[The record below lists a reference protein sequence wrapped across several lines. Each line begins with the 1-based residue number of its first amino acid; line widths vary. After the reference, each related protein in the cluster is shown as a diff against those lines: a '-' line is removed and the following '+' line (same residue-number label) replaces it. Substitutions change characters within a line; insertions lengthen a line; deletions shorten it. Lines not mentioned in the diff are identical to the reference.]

1 MHLDLVPPQVTQIP
15 PWKLELLSRRSALS
29 RTVEPKLNGVRLNP
43 VPEQSASSESNVKAP
58 PKCFTSW
65 KELKDGAG
73 IAHTFSINNS
83 QRPLS
88 SEARRSHHP
97 QVAVT
102 CATLFNGDGAFK
114 SSSNRSGEPVVVEEE
129 GGASKRS
136 SPAAASTS
144 TRPTSTGAPLS
155 PVSSL
160 DWSQSAGSPAA
171 AAALSAAAGGAIVA
185 GWPAHRPSR
194 CSSLDFRTSSAVNPT
209 QPFNRDQATA
219 LAHHKNQTQIAKV
232 AQIEIDPGNALLA
245 KRNLDDPGSPAPT
258 DHRRPSF
265 VTKGHLRPAAGKLK
279 MGEDNASA
287 AFVEKAQDQAAASSC
302 GGASS
307 DEIGLD
313 SDSSSDELHYGPGFV
328 SRLKSRYMSAALRSS
343 TTANAGGLRR
353 TASLED
359 FLDKDKEE
367 VSIELINVHQ
377 PKVTSPQQGQ
387 GRYQRKDERTSRRT
401 AAGSGANSVVGV
413 ASQVNRKARE
423 SIKRCQSVEVLARN
437 KLEDS
442 KPPPLPPKSTPTST
456 SASTVENVL
465 NSEALS
471 NDKIQLTEKSATTSS
486 SVPPPPGK
494 TASTLTEREKK
505 KLQQPAAASEASS
518 TVIASLRRPFH
529 GRRRSAGLLF
539 GVEEKELPKTGVVD
553 STRKIFESRPSA
565 GGGLGLSSAAS
576 ATGLQS
582 RLLIKSRSTSSLY
595 GRKSPSSSPVR
606 RTLRQQS
613 TDNNQQAPV
622 SSSSKK
628 KDLNSLQSSTKPRT
642 ASPAKTSK
650 SLVNSSSSK
659 PALPAKPEL
668 KTTSSKNKYHN
679 TTSNSG
685 AEATNVA
692 TPSKSRNKNKFE
704 VPPLRHIDKNHR
716 QDSWNKTTPVS
727 SKTNGSNNNNGTAI
741 DIEEGIK
748 IVSKDSID
756 KIRQASGE
764 SFNFNF
770 KKKQP
775 AMATKPYLPLKQQAP
790 APPPPQQPPATT
802 QPVPPTPPPK
812 IDTVDT
818 SGLRDPPATPVPV
831 GIIKPI
837 SRPVKDEPIH
847 NKKQQQVEV
856 LQQKSRQ
863 NEAATESATAAV
875 PPIPPP
881 TINKQTTKPRAESP
895 TTTLNNLINLTKQN
909 NATNNTKNLNSSSNV
924 NKLESSSTH
933 GLKKE
938 VILIDKKPLPTK
950 PPPPKKQDS
959 VIPQPPQPLEPILK
973 VQSSQPRPPAV
984 FANSNKIVTF
994 AEDIIEAAEEERLD
1008 DHTSAGNL
1016 HSEVDRNGAKENNSD
1031 EGIDYMDD
1039 DMDSNMKSNYRDSWK
1054 KRQEAETKNT
1064 MVFNFLNSQ
1073 KDVTHIENDGLDL
1086 SKRKKKQHLRQLA
1099 KVSAPEQHNFS

>member
-29 RTVEPKLNGVRLNP
+29 RTVEPKLNGVCLNP

-171 AAALSAAAGGAIVA
+171 AAALSVAA

-219 LAHHKNQTQIAKV
+219 LAHHKNQAQIAKV

-456 SASTVENVL
+456 SASTVESVL

-505 KLQQPAAASEASS
+505 KLQQPATVASEASS

-565 GGGLGLSSAAS
+565 GRGLGLSSAAS

-622 SSSSKK
+622 SSSKK

-685 AEATNVA
+685 AEATNV
-692 TPSKSRNKNKFE
+692 TTSSKSRNKNKFE

-756 KIRQASGE
+756 KIRQARGE
-764 SFNFNF
+764 SLNFNF

-812 IDTVDT
+812 IDTIDT

-1008 DHTSAGNL
+1008 DHSAGNL

>member
-29 RTVEPKLNGVRLNP
+29 RTVEPKLNGVPLNP
-43 VPEQSASSESNVKAP
+43 VPEQSASSESNAKAP

-73 IAHTFSINNS
+73 VAHTYSINNS

-114 SSSNRSGEPVVVEEE
+114 SSSNRSGEPVVVEE

-136 SPAAASTS
+136 SPATS

-171 AAALSAAAGGAIVA
+171 AAALSVAA

-209 QPFNRDQATA
+209 QPFNRDQAPA
-219 LAHHKNQTQIAKV
+219 LAHQKNQAQIAKV

-245 KRNLDDPGSPAPT
+245 KRNLDDPGSRPAPT
-258 DHRRPSF
+258 DLCRPSF
-265 VTKGHLRPAAGKLK
+265 VTKGHLQRPTAAGKLK

-442 KPPPLPPKSTPTST
+442 KPPPLPPKSTPNST
-456 SASTVENVL
+456 SASTVESVL

-471 NDKIQLTEKSATTSS
+471 NDKIQLTEISATTSS

-505 KLQQPAAASEASS
+505 KLQQPATVASEASS

-613 TDNNQQAPV
+613 TDNNQQV
-622 SSSSKK
+622 SSSKK
-628 KDLNSLQSSTKPRT
+628 KDLHSLQSNTKPRT

-716 QDSWNKTTPVS
+716 QDWKQTTPVS
-727 SKTNGSNNNNGTAI
+727 SKTNSSSNGTAI
-741 DIEEGIK
+741 
-748 IVSKDSID
+748 
-756 KIRQASGE
+756 
-764 SFNFNF
+764 
-770 KKKQP
+770 
-775 AMATKPYLPLKQQAP
+775 ATHS
-790 APPPPQQPPATT
+790 
-802 QPVPPTPPPK
+802 
-812 IDTVDT
+812 DTRRDT
-818 SGLRDPPATPVPV
+818 
-831 GIIKPI
+831 
-837 SRPVKDEPIH
+837 
-847 NKKQQQVEV
+847 
-856 LQQKSRQ
+856 
-863 NEAATESATAAV
+863 
-875 PPIPPP
+875 
-881 TINKQTTKPRAESP
+881 
-895 TTTLNNLINLTKQN
+895 
-909 NATNNTKNLNSSSNV
+909 
-924 NKLESSSTH
+924 
-933 GLKKE
+933 
-938 VILIDKKPLPTK
+938 
-950 PPPPKKQDS
+950 
-959 VIPQPPQPLEPILK
+959 
-973 VQSSQPRPPAV
+973 
-984 FANSNKIVTF
+984 
-994 AEDIIEAAEEERLD
+994 ERY
-1008 DHTSAGNL
+1008 N
-1016 HSEVDRNGAKENNSD
+1016 
-1031 EGIDYMDD
+1031 
-1039 DMDSNMKSNYRDSWK
+1039 
-1054 KRQEAETKNT
+1054 
-1064 MVFNFLNSQ
+1064 
-1073 KDVTHIENDGLDL
+1073 
-1086 SKRKKKQHLRQLA
+1086 RK
-1099 KVSAPEQHNFS
+1099 

>member
-1 MHLDLVPPQVTQIP
+1 MVC
-15 PWKLELLSRRSALS
+15 
-29 RTVEPKLNGVRLNP
+29 P
-43 VPEQSASSESNVKAP
+43 VPEKSASSESNVKAP

-171 AAALSAAAGGAIVA
+171 AAALSVAA

-456 SASTVENVL
+456 SASTVESVL

-505 KLQQPAAASEASS
+505 KLQQPAAAASEASS

-565 GGGLGLSSAAS
+565 GGGGLGLSSAAS

-622 SSSSKK
+622 SSSKK

-685 AEATNVA
+685 AEATNVT

-812 IDTVDT
+812 IDTIDT

>member
-1 MHLDLVPPQVTQIP
+1 MVCL
-15 PWKLELLSRRSALS
+15 
-29 RTVEPKLNGVRLNP
+29 
-43 VPEQSASSESNVKAP
+43 VPEQSASSESVKAP

-73 IAHTFSINNS
+73 VAHTYSINNS

-114 SSSNRSGEPVVVEEE
+114 SSSNRSGESVVVEEE
-129 GGASKRS
+129 GGASKS
-136 SPAAASTS
+136 SPAASTS

-171 AAALSAAAGGAIVA
+171 AAALSVA

-209 QPFNRDQATA
+209 QAFNRDQAPA
-219 LAHHKNQTQIAKV
+219 LAHHKNQAKV

-258 DHRRPSF
+258 DHCRPPF

-343 TTANAGGLRR
+343 STANAGGLRR

-377 PKVTSPQQGQ
+377 PKVTPQQGQGQ

-401 AAGSGANSVVGV
+401 AAGSGANNVVGV

-442 KPPPLPPKSTPTST
+442 KPPPLPPKSTTTST
-456 SASTVENVL
+456 SASTVESVL

-486 SVPPPPGK
+486 SVPPPPPPGK
-494 TASTLTEREKK
+494 TTLTEREKK
-505 KLQQPAAASEASS
+505 KLQQPAAAASEASS

-565 GGGLGLSSAAS
+565 GGAGLGLSSAAS

-613 TDNNQQAPV
+613 TDNNQQTPG
-622 SSSSKK
+622 SSSKK

-679 TTSNSG
+679 TTGPNSG

-716 QDSWNKTTPVS
+716 QDWNKTTPVS
-727 SKTNGSNNNNGTAI
+727 GKTNGSSSNNNGTAI

-790 APPPPQQPPATT
+790 APLPPQQPPPTT

-812 IDTVDT
+812 IDTIDT

-856 LQQKSRQ
+856 QQKSRQ

-875 PPIPPP
+875 VPPIPPP
-881 TINKQTTKPRAESP
+881 TTNKQTTKPRAESP

-933 GLKKE
+933 ALKKE

-959 VIPQPPQPLEPILK
+959 VIQPQPLEPILK

-994 AEDIIEAAEEERLD
+994 AEDIIEAEGERLD
-1008 DHTSAGNL
+1008 DHTSAGTL

>member
-144 TRPTSTGAPLS
+144 TRPASTGAPLS

-171 AAALSAAAGGAIVA
+171 AAALSAAAGGAGVA

-219 LAHHKNQTQIAKV
+219 LAHHKNQAQIAKV

-471 NDKIQLTEKSATTSS
+471 NDKIQLTEKSAITSS

-505 KLQQPAAASEASS
+505 KLQQPAAAASEASS

-622 SSSSKK
+622 SSSKK

-856 LQQKSRQ
+856 QQKSRQ
-863 NEAATESATAAV
+863 NEVATESATAAV

>member
-29 RTVEPKLNGVRLNP
+29 RTVEPKLNGVGLNP
-43 VPEQSASSESNVKAP
+43 VPEQSASSESNAKAP

-73 IAHTFSINNS
+73 VAHTFSINNS

-171 AAALSAAAGGAIVA
+171 AAALSVAA

-219 LAHHKNQTQIAKV
+219 LAHQKNQAQIAKV

-456 SASTVENVL
+456 SASTVESVL

-505 KLQQPAAASEASS
+505 KLQQPATVASEASS

-622 SSSSKK
+622 SSSKK
-628 KDLNSLQSSTKPRT
+628 KDLNSLQSNTKPRT

-727 SKTNGSNNNNGTAI
+727 SKTNSSNGSNNNNGTAI

-756 KIRQASGE
+756 KIRQAGGE

-790 APPPPQQPPATT
+790 APPPPLQPPPTTT

-812 IDTVDT
+812 IDTIDT

-856 LQQKSRQ
+856 QQQKSRQ

-1008 DHTSAGNL
+1008 DHTSA
-1016 HSEVDRNGAKENNSD
+1016 EVDLGAKENNSD

-1039 DMDSNMKSNYRDSWK
+1039 DLDSNMKSNYRDSWK

>member
-73 IAHTFSINNS
+73 VAHTYSINNS

-136 SPAAASTS
+136 SPAAST

-171 AAALSAAAGGAIVA
+171 AAALSVAAAGGAGVA

-209 QPFNRDQATA
+209 QPFNRDQAPA
-219 LAHHKNQTQIAKV
+219 LAHHKKNQAQILAKV

-258 DHRRPSF
+258 DLCRPSF
-265 VTKGHLRPAAGKLK
+265 VTKGHLRPTAAGKLK

-456 SASTVENVL
+456 SASTVESVL

-471 NDKIQLTEKSATTSS
+471 NDKIQLTEISATTSS

-505 KLQQPAAASEASS
+505 KLQQPVATAASEASS

-613 TDNNQQAPV
+613 TDNNQQV
-622 SSSSKK
+622 SSSKK
-628 KDLNSLQSSTKPRT
+628 KDLHSLQSSTKPRT

-716 QDSWNKTTPVS
+716 QDWKQTTPVS
-727 SKTNGSNNNNGTAI
+727 SKTNGSSNGTAI

-790 APPPPQQPPATT
+790 APPPPQQQPPTTT

-812 IDTVDT
+812 IDTTDT

-856 LQQKSRQ
+856 QQKSRQ

-875 PPIPPP
+875 VPPIPPP
-881 TINKQTTKPRAESP
+881 TTNKQTTKPRAESP

-909 NATNNTKNLNSSSNV
+909 NATNNTKNNLNSSSNV

-959 VIPQPPQPLEPILK
+959 VIPQPQPQPLEPILK

-994 AEDIIEAAEEERLD
+994 AEDIIEAKGQLI
-1008 DHTSAGNL
+1008 
-1016 HSEVDRNGAKENNSD
+1016 SECLFGVL
-1031 EGIDYMDD
+1031 
-1039 DMDSNMKSNYRDSWK
+1039 
-1054 KRQEAETKNT
+1054 
-1064 MVFNFLNSQ
+1064 NFS
-1073 KDVTHIENDGLDL
+1073 
-1086 SKRKKKQHLRQLA
+1086 KKQ
-1099 KVSAPEQHNFS
+1099 

>member
-43 VPEQSASSESNVKAP
+43 VPEQSASSESNVKVP

-65 KELKDGAG
+65 KELKDGASV
-73 IAHTFSINNS
+73 AHTYSINNS

-114 SSSNRSGEPVVVEEE
+114 SSSNSSGEPVVVEEE

-136 SPAAASTS
+136 SPAASTS

-171 AAALSAAAGGAIVA
+171 AAALSVAGGGPGAA

-209 QPFNRDQATA
+209 QPFNRDQAPA
-219 LAHHKNQTQIAKV
+219 LAHHKNQAQIAKV
-232 AQIEIDPGNALLA
+232 AQIENDPGNALLA

-258 DHRRPSF
+258 DHRPSF

-377 PKVTSPQQGQ
+377 PKVTTQQGQ

-442 KPPPLPPKSTPTST
+442 KPPPLPPKSTPTLT
-456 SASTVENVL
+456 SASTVESVL

-486 SVPPPPGK
+486 SVPPPPPPVK

-505 KLQQPAAASEASS
+505 KLQQPAAVASEASS

-539 GVEEKELPKTGVVD
+539 GVVEKELPKTGVVD

-565 GGGLGLSSAAS
+565 GGDLGLSSAAS

-595 GRKSPSSSPVR
+595 GRNPSSSPVR

-622 SSSSKK
+622 SSSKK
-628 KDLNSLQSSTKPRT
+628 KDLHSLPSTKPRT

-679 TTSNSG
+679 TTSNIG

-716 QDSWNKTTPVS
+716 QDWNKTTPVS
-727 SKTNGSNNNNGTAI
+727 NKTNSSSNNNGTAI

-790 APPPPQQPPATT
+790 APPPQQPPTTT

-812 IDTVDT
+812 IDTIDS

-856 LQQKSRQ
+856 QQKSRQ

-933 GLKKE
+933 DLKKE

-994 AEDIIEAAEEERLD
+994 AEDIIEAEEERLD
-1008 DHTSAGNL
+1008 DHTSAGTL

-1031 EGIDYMDD
+1031 EGIDYMDE

>member
-171 AAALSAAAGGAIVA
+171 AAALSVAA

-219 LAHHKNQTQIAKV
+219 LAHHKNQAQIAKV

-456 SASTVENVL
+456 SASTVESVL

-505 KLQQPAAASEASS
+505 KLQQPATVASEASS

-622 SSSSKK
+622 SSSKK

-685 AEATNVA
+685 AEATNV
-692 TPSKSRNKNKFE
+692 TTSSKSRNKNKFE

-812 IDTVDT
+812 IDTIDT

-1008 DHTSAGNL
+1008 DHSAGNL